1 MSIPGWRSRI
11 KAHPAAAMFPLLAE
25 TAPDELR
32 ELADDI
38 KKNGIQQPIVLWSPT
53 QFPGRDP
60 KEKYLLDG
68 RNRLDAIELAFAD
81 DPERLAE
88 RIDDA
93 LYPDPENGARLLG
106 GDVDPWD
113 FVISANAHRRHLTRD
128 KKRQLVADLLKARP
142 ERSDRA
148 VAKIATVSHPT
159 VAAARRGLEQAGDV
173 ERFTTRTDSAGR
185 QQPATKPPPP
195 PSKEAQIRVLREQQA
210 KAEPAPTTAPSD
222 AGRVQNA
229 ILNAYL
235 ALKATDNADLQATRR
250 GLNADQIAQAL
261 EYIEGSL
268 GRLRK
273 LQASLRGQ
281 P

>member
-113 FVISANAHRRHLTRD
+113 FVISANVHRRHLTRD

-148 VAKIATVSHPT
+148 VAKIAAVSHPT